1 VWDLAS
7 GRRQAVLTGATGE
20 LFSVAVS
27 PDGTRAVSGS
37 SDGTVRVWD
46 LVSSRELAVLAGH
59 RGQVFAVALTR
70 DGTRA
75 VSGGEDA
82 SLRVWDLA
90 TQTEIACWTAGHP
103 VVGCAPLPGRPF
115 KVGVGLA
122 QGPPVLLELR
132 GTPRPPGSQEPLGQ
146 G

>member
-1 VWDLAS
+1 M
-7 GRRQAVLTGATGE
+7 AVT
-20 LFSVAVS
+20 

-37 SDGTVRVWD
+37 GDGTVRVWD
-46 LVSSRELAVLAGH
+46 LVAGREQAVLAGH
-59 RGQVFAVALTR
+59 RGQVFAVALTP

-82 SLRVWDLA
+82 WVRVWDLA
-90 TQTEIACWTAGHP
+90 TQAEIAGWTAGHP
-103 VVGCAPLPGRPF
+103 VVGCAALPRRPLL
-115 KVGVGLA
+115 VGVGQA

-132 GTPRPPGSQEPLGQ
+132 GTPQPPGDRQAGGRGRRSRGQDPPGQ